1 MGTRRKH
8 EPDSELWKN
17 TPIYE
22 VIVDLRGFERITL
35 EVGPL
40 VPARCLWRLLG
51 RSRQR
56 MHRHVSNGRFRIISV
71 MGERFVSVA
80 DVQKWKD
87 GK

>member
-1 MGTRRKH
+1 MKQ
-8 EPDSELWKN
+8 DDLWQD

-40 VPARCLWRLLG
+40 VPARSLWRLLG

-56 MHRHVSNGRFRIISV
+56 MHELVSSGRFRIITV
-71 MGERFVSVA
+71 MGERFVPSS
-80 DVQKWKD
+80 DVQKWSE